1 MHDIYCACVCVR
13 DKSRTVTRPVFITPR
28 NFSCDKFRLVL
39 FLYFLE
45 PQSGMKKT
53 LHQKHLPNGWS
64 KIKIRARAHTHS
76 HALHGYILYTL
87 VHVRIFWL
95 QFETFTRE
103 SNPLSFSPPTRYSNI
118 YSARAG
124 KVFTAN
130 IIYSSV
136 SGFKSRLRV
145 SAELCKRRICR
156 VLFFFYINKINFVI
170 QLDGTE

>member
-1 MHDIYCACVCVR
+1 MYCTCVCAH

-39 FLYFLE
+39 FLYFLK

-53 LHQKHLPNGWS
+53 YTKNISLTAGRKSKYAKHT
-64 KIKIRARAHTHS
+64 HTHS
-76 HALHGYILYTL
+76 HAHGHTIYTGTRTNILAPVCNVYSWIKPSFFFTA
-87 VHVRIFWL
+87 HAL
-95 QFETFTRE
+95 QQH
-103 SNPLSFSPPTRYSNI
+103 I

-145 SAELCKRRICR
+145 SAELCKRRILPR
-156 VLFFFYINKINFVI
+156 TVLF
-170 QLDGTE
+170 